1 MRVKLR
7 MNYRAKTSVAALV
20 GLAVLAAGC
29 SNDPTNP
36 TDSQA
41 STAGG
46 NAAGGQ
52 AAGSGAAGGGADSS
66 SAAGGDAA
74 GSGASGS
81 GAAGSAAGSAA
92 KAGGAGSVEPGK
104 ADANA
109 SGTMNVFMYQK
120 PSGDFGPLAPA
131 SGPDQQVIS
140 LIYDELL
147 QKSPK
152 GDLTPYMAQGLP
164 TVSDGG
170 KTYTF
175 KLKPNLKWSDGT
187 PLTSE
192 DVLFS
197 YTRAAD
203 TRTNSGP
210 APNFATIAGL
220 QDYIDGKAKT
230 IKGFSAP
237 DPQTFVMKQD
247 IANSGLPA
255 QAGTLPIFPKHILEK
270 EPIKDFNLNKWFKKP
285 TVTSGPFTFV
295 EYKTDQYAHVQANPN
310 FREPVGV
317 KDIYVKPMSADVATQ
332 QLQTGEMDLVQIGA
346 VDIPTV
352 EGMQGVKVQEV
363 PSTGFVTLTW
373 NQTQDRFKDK
383 RVRQAFQYAVDRKAI
398 ADGALQGHA
407 KVRNSVFPE
416 KWSGTDINDY
426 AYNPDKAKQLLAEA
440 KFDTSKPIDLGWI
453 AGGNP
458 DRDAAAQ
465 VVADQL
471 KKVGLNVNLKQIQ
484 ASYFVDAFND
494 KHKFDVL
501 LVGGG
506 DYGVNPAGAG
516 PVTNCKLGVP
526 KGPNT
531 GNYCNPEMDKA
542 MAKALVATTPEQ
554 QKTDYQA
561 AAKIENEDPAL
572 GWLYSL
578 NWTFAVS
585 DKVQNFQILDN
596 ATWYQPWLWKKTG

>member
-1 MRVKLR
+1 
-7 MNYRAKTSVAALV
+7 
-20 GLAVLAAGC
+20 
-29 SNDPTNP
+29 
-36 TDSQA
+36 
-41 STAGG
+41 
-46 NAAGGQ
+46 
-52 AAGSGAAGGGADSS
+52 
-66 SAAGGDAA
+66 
-74 GSGASGS
+74 
-81 GAAGSAAGSAA
+81 
-92 KAGGAGSVEPGK
+92 
-104 ADANA
+104 
-109 SGTMNVFMYQK
+109 
-120 PSGDFGPLAPA
+120 
-131 SGPDQQVIS
+131 
-140 LIYDELL
+140 
-147 QKSPK
+147 
-152 GDLTPYMAQGLP
+152 MAQSLP

-170 KTYTF
+170 KTLTF
-175 KLKPNLKWSDGT
+175 KLKPNLKWSDGQ
-187 PLTSE
+187 PLTSQ

-210 APNFATIAGL
+210 APNFATISGL

-230 IKGFSAP
+230 ISGFSAP

-247 IANSGLPA
+247 IPNSGLAA

-285 TVTSGPFTFV
+285 TVTSGPFKFV

-317 KDIYVKPMSADVATQ
+317 KDVYVKPMSADVATQ
-332 QLQTGEMDLVQIGA
+332 QLQTGEMDLVQVGA

-352 EGMQGVKVQEV
+352 QGMQGVKVQEI

-383 RVRQAFQYAVDRKAI
+383 RVRQAFQYGVDRKAI

-407 KVRNSVFPE
+407 KVRNSIFPE
-416 KWSGTDINDY
+416 KWSGTEINDY

-471 KKVGLNVNLKQIQ
+471 KKIGLNVNLKQIQ
-484 ASYFVDAFND
+484 ASYFTDAFSD

-531 GNYCNPEMDKA
+531 GNYCDPAMDKA
-542 MAKALVATTPEQ
+542 MATALVATTPDQ
-554 QKTDYQA
+554 QKADYIA
-561 AAKIENEDPAL
+561 AAKIENENPAL

-585 DKVQNFQILDN
+585 DKVQGFEILDN